1 MYKTAAVGVIRVSDG
16 KHIKPGSRGWGEY
29 GQWITA
35 GNIPAPMDDPAP
47 PAPPTVSEI
56 IEQYRQ
62 AIQDFLD
69 AKAAER
75 DYDNIQTAALRAAL
89 PNSPFHDE
97 GVAYG
102 EWMDACWAVGIG
114 VMNAAVS
121 NQIPTPTIPQLLA
134 MMPELVLPERQ

>member
-1 MYKTAAVGVIRVSDG
+1 MYKTASVGVIRLSDG
-16 KHIKPGSRGWGEY
+16 KHIKPGSPEWSAY

-35 GNIPAPMDDPAP
+35 GNVPVPMDAPAAPAP
-47 PAPPTVSEI
+47 PSVSEI

-69 AKAAER
+69 TRAAER

-102 EWMDACWAVGIG
+102 EWMDSCWAVGIA
-114 VMNAAVS
+114 VMNSAVA
-121 NQIPTPTIPQLLA
+121 NEIPTPTIPQLLA
-134 MMPELVLPERQ
+134 MMPELVLPERT